1 MKATTLVVCLLCA
14 THLNYSQETLSASGG
29 DATGTASYTVGQVF
43 YTSLTGSNGA
53 TVSEGVQQPL
63 GKTTYMYNGVW
74 APSDP
79 SGAALAGDAIEV
91 ASGDVVINSNTAFN
105 TFIVRPGAGVTV
117 NTGVIFKPTSG
128 LTLESISTDFSS
140 LILKGSIL
148 GTVNYERF
156 VNILGTSAGDGNEL
170 ISLIFMFYYTTPHFS

>member
-43 YTSLTGSNGA
+43 YTSLTGSNG
-53 TVSEGVQQPL
+53 TVSEGVQQPR

-74 APSDP
+74 EPRDP
-79 SGAALAGDAIEV
+79 SGVALSVDAIEV
-91 ASGDVVINSNTAFN
+91 TSGAVVINSNTAVN

-117 NTGVIFKPTSG
+117 DSDVILTPIES
-128 LTLESISTDFSS
+128 LTLESTSTEFSS